1 MICQL
6 YLIIIVFS
14 EPFTERFG
22 SLSSLYDNGR
32 KFKAGGAFNTFN
44 TATYAYFVQMN
55 ILDIFWEL
63 KHPTRKNMNKVVTI
77 SMVVAAVCY
86 TLIGWTGYLT
96 FTTSTGN
103 LINNNNG

>member
-1 MICQL
+1 
-6 YLIIIVFS
+6 
-14 EPFTERFG
+14 
-22 SLSSLYDNGR
+22 
-32 KFKAGGAFNTFN
+32 
-44 TATYAYFVQMN
+44 MN

-96 FTTSTGN
+96 FATSTGN
-103 LINNNNG
+103 LTANNNG

>member
-1 MICQL
+1 M
-6 YLIIIVFS
+6 YLITIVFT

-22 SLSSLYDNGR
+22 KLSALYNEGR
-32 KFKAGGAFNTFN
+32 KFKVGGILNTFN

-77 SMVVAAVCY
+77 SMISAAVCY

-96 FTTSTGN
+96 FTGSTNN
-103 LINNNNG
+103 LIGNDNG